1 MKTSDIG
8 LASFAICAAA
18 LCGCNDLAH
27 ASSHSAAPPG
37 ATGSAAAPTTSALV
51 PNGTSIGNAGG
62 TTISSVAG
70 EVSPVTVGTAGA
82 ISVRTGFYP
91 TPLVPTPPVTLQ

>member
-1 MKTSDIG
+1 MKTSEIG

-18 LCGCNDLAH
+18 LCGCSDLVKSSIH
-27 ASSHSAAPPG
+27 AAAPPG
-37 ATGSAAAPTTSALV
+37 VSGSAVAPTSSALS
-51 PNGTSIGNAGG
+51 PSGTSVGTAGG
-62 TTISSVAG
+62 TTISTVAG
-70 EVSPVTVGTAGA
+70 ESSPVTFGTAGA